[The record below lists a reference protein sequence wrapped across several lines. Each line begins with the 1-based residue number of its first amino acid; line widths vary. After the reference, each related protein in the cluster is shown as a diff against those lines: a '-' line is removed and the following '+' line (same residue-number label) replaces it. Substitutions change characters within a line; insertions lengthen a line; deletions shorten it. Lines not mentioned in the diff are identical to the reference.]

1 MVAEEVRKLAERTTN
16 ATSEISSNVH
26 DFQLKTQEASKSMD
40 DALQNVEIGRNATE
54 KVEKALSEIQDS
66 SEMTQGLIR
75 EIALASDEQ
84 SIQAQQILKDVEVIS
99 EVSKQDDM
107 GSGQLAKTA
116 DRLDN
121 QAETLRN
128 MVNQFTL

>member
-1 MVAEEVRKLAERTTN
+1 MAEEVRKLAERTTR
-16 ATSEISSNVH
+16 ATSEISSNVYE
-26 DFQLKTQEASKSMD
+26 FQLKTKEASKSMD
-40 DALQNVEIGRNATE
+40 DALKNVEVGRSATE
-54 KVEKALSEIQDS
+54 KVEKTLSEIQQS

-84 SIQAQQILKDVEVIS
+84 SEQAMQILKDVEVIS

-116 DRLDN
+116 DRLDE
-121 QAETLRN
+121 QAEILRN